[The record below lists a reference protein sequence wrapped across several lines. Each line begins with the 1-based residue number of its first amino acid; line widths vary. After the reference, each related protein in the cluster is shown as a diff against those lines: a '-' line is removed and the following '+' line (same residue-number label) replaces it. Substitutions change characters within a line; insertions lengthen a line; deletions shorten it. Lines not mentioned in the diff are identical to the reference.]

1 MAEAQVKQLRKKHPT
16 KTTEEI
22 IAILERRYLSETT
35 SIGVGSGAAA
45 AVPGAGTVAALGL
58 TAVDAGSFLT
68 ATAVHVFAVMKVLDI
83 ELADI
88 EHERALVM
96 SIVLGGSG
104 SRTIER
110 VAQRTGKHWGKLL
123 VDSTPNAAIKQI
135 NKVLGR
141 HFVTKYG
148 TKQGIIVLGKV
159 APFGIGAA
167 VGGGLNH
174 LMARG
179 RWLLAVKPSLISG
192 NRPVFA
198 MQNSMCW
205 KES

>member
-110 VAQRTGKHWGKLL
+110 VAQRTGKHWGNCWWIARPMQQSSKSTKFLVGISLRNMEPSRASLCSEKWPRSGSALLL
-123 VDSTPNAAIKQI
+123 VEA
-135 NKVLGR
+135 
-141 HFVTKYG
+141 
-148 TKQGIIVLGKV
+148 
-159 APFGIGAA
+159 
-167 VGGGLNH
+167 
-174 LMARG
+174 
-179 RWLLAVKPSLISG
+179 
-192 NRPVFA
+192 
-198 MQNSMCW
+198 
-205 KES
+205 